1 LQAAVGRPIVAPLFD
16 PSRESPVPS
25 NLSVNGSR
33 LWDTLMTSA
42 AIGPG
47 PRGGLRRLTLTEEDR
62 QVRRQLEAWA
72 DQGGYG
78 CSVDRLGNMFV
89 RREGAEPSLPP
100 VLIGSHLDTQ
110 WAGGRFDGVLGVLAG
125 LEILRT
131 LDDLA
136 IETRRAIEVVNWTNE
151 EGARFSPPMMC
162 SLAWSGG
169 ATPEW
174 VEAREDKEGFRFGE
188 ALEGIG
194 YRGDAPVG
202 GRAVDAYFELHIEQ
216 AEKLDEAAV
225 PVGIVVGGYPT
236 YGARVAVKGTT
247 AHTGPT
253 PMGKRSNALV
263 GAAMAAVAVND
274 IGWAHAGEDGKATA
288 ARLDLVPNLPGTL
301 SESAQLF
308 IDMRHPHVEGLEAM
322 KRDLRAALP
331 GCVERSRTEI
341 SIAEEWGFGVFE
353 FDQDLIGLL
362 RDTAARLGL
371 PTLDLRSQ
379 AGHDAYNMARIA
391 PTCMIFTPCRDGI
404 THNEAEDIDL
414 DATLPGVNLL
424 LHAVLARANR

>member
-1 LQAAVGRPIVAPLFD
+1 MQATPRRLILVPHLPFCEV
-16 PSRESPVPS
+16 PVPS

-42 AIGPG
+42 SIGPG
-47 PRGGLRRLTLTEEDR
+47 PRGGLRRLTLTEEDG
-62 QVRRQLEAWA
+62 QVRRQLEIWA

-89 RREGAEPSLPP
+89 RREGADPSLPP
-100 VLIGSHLDTQ
+100 VYIGSHLDTQ

-162 SLAWSGG
+162 SLAWSGA
-169 ATPEW
+169 ATPDW
-174 VEAREDKEGFRFGE
+174 VYAREDKDGIRFGD
-188 ALEGIG
+188 ALEHIG
-194 YRGDAPVG
+194 YRREAPVG
-202 GRAVDAYFELHIEQ
+202 GRSVDAYFELHIEQ
-216 AEKLDEAAV
+216 SEKLDVAGV

-236 YGARVAVKGTT
+236 FGARVAIAGTT

-253 PMGKRSNALV
+253 PMAKRSNALV
-263 GAAMAAVAVND
+263 GAAMTAVAVNE
-274 IGWAHAGEDGKATA
+274 IGWAHAGDDGKATA
-288 ARLDLVPNLPGTL
+288 ARLDLIPNLPGTL
-301 SESAQLF
+301 SESAELF
-308 IDMRHPHVEGLEAM
+308 IDMRHPNVEGLEAM
-322 KRDLRAALP
+322 KQEFRAALP
-331 GCVERSRTEI
+331 GCAERSRTEI
-341 SIAEEWGFGVFE
+341 SIAEEWGFGIFE
-353 FDQDLIGLL
+353 FDPGLIGLL
-362 RDTAARLGL
+362 REIAAQLGVS
-371 PTLDLRSQ
+371 TLDLRSQ

-404 THNEAEDIDL
+404 THNEAEDIEL

-424 LHAVLARANR
+424 LHAVLTRANR